1 MKALREAALK
11 QKHGAEDH
19 PTKVGRVIHEF
30 KRGQL
35 HSGSKKGPLVTSRQQ
50 AIAIGL
56 SEQRKQT
63 AGKKAK

>member
-1 MKALREAALK
+1 MKALREAALR
-11 QKHGAEDH
+11 QNHGVDDH
-19 PTKVGRVIHEF
+19 PTKVGRVMHEF

-56 SEQRKQT
+56 AEQRKQAT
-63 AGKKAK
+63 GKKAK